1 MRVGIPS
8 LQPRMETTRVP
19 AAAPQQRRVEVPP
32 ERTEL
37 APVEIRGSL
46 ERGYAA
52 VTGRAADPIV
62 IDVLAA
68 QVATETGYGAKMVG
82 YNFGGIKGTS
92 PEGKS
97 AVCSTREVIGGREV
111 TLKDS
116 FRAYDSAD
124 SGAADYVRLLERRF
138 PEALEAAAKG
148 DVEGFARA
156 LKAKGYFT
164 ADEGA
169 YARAMR
175 GAMGSPAQLG
185 GPRDVGARAPSA
197 RPVGEA
203 STAGDGFATASDL
216 ARVVD
221 AIAAS
226 ALRLAASRSSSDE
239 SQEP

>member
-8 LQPRMETTRVP
+8 VQAHTATSRAP
-19 AAAPQQRRVEVPP
+19 APRRVDVAP
-32 ERTEL
+32 ERTAL
-37 APVEIRGSL
+37 DPAEIRGSI

-52 VTGRAADPIV
+52 VMGREADPV
-62 IDVLAA
+62 VVDVLVA

-92 PEGKS
+92 PEGKT
-97 AVCSTREVIGGREV
+97 AVCTTREVIGGREV
-111 TLKDS
+111 VLKDS

-124 SGAADYVRLLERRF
+124 SGAVDYVRLLERRF

-175 GAMGSPAQLG
+175 GAMGNPAPFG
-185 GPRDVGARAPSA
+185 EHRDVGARPSSSH
-197 RPVGEA
+197 PVACAYDGGA
-203 STAGDGFATASDL
+203 AGFASANEL

-226 ALRLAASRSSSDE
+226 ALRLAAGRSSGDD